1 LLLGC
6 SVASGCGCQ
15 FLVVPGVVLADEPR
29 RVLVLRSQI
38 LRELGFCLRDLLE
51 PGRLSLSLHLA
62 TLAAEQDALLLSVLR
77 VLKDGLLTLLLCATL
92 SEIGVLDETSGDE
105 LTRDRID
112 VP

>member
-6 SVASGCGCQ
+6 SVASGCGRQ
-15 FLVVPGVVLADEPR
+15 FLVVPGVVFADEPSSVLILR
-29 RVLVLRSQI
+29 RQV
-38 LRELGFCLRDLLE
+38 LRELGLRLRDLLE
-51 PGRLSLSLHLA
+51 PGCLSLSLHLP

-77 VLKDGLLTLLLCATL
+77 VLKDGLLTLLLCVTL
-92 SEIGVLDETSGDE
+92 GEVSVLDEASGDE